1 MRFMKRVLI
10 FCLSELV
17 LFGVFA
23 CVFQCV
29 TGLELSPTLIQWH
42 YTVFGIELG
51 ALALL
56 KIAEISLAKLETKIA
71 NKDEQEGS
79 DKEWPN

>member
-1 MRFMKRVLI
+1 MRFMKCVLV
-10 FCLSELV
+10 FCLAELV
-17 LFGVFA
+17 SFEVFA

-29 TGLELSPTLIQWH
+29 TGQELSPTLIQWH

-56 KIAEISLAKLETKIA
+56 KIAEITDFKLKKKKPQTDDPLAVE
-71 NKDEQEGS
+71 EG
-79 DKEWPN
+79 DGE